1 MKIFLN
7 RKAYQHTVIFSVV
20 LALLSCNNSQNK
32 KRENR
37 NSKPDPN
44 IVDTSNIEGMITLHE
59 YLKRESRN
67 HSGIYTDEQLQKLK
81 DSINYDSIMK
91 NRELPVFK

>member
-7 RKAYQHTVIFSVV
+7 RKGYQHIVIFSF
-20 LALLSCNNSQNK
+20 ALSLFGCNNSKNK
-32 KRENR
+32 KRENMH
-37 NSKPDPN
+37 SKPDLN
-44 IVDTSNIEGMITLHE
+44 IIDTSSLEGMITLHE
-59 YLKRESRN
+59 YLKREGRN

-91 NRELPVFK
+91 NRELPDFK